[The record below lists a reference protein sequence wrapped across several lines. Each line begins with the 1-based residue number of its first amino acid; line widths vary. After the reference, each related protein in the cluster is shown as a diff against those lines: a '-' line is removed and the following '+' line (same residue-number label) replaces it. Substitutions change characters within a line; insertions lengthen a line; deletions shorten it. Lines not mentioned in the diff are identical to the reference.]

1 MKTIAEVAEIFGVHY
16 NTIRNWIKNG
26 EIKGVKIGN
35 TIRIPDEEI
44 ERLKRGE
51 K

>member
-1 MKTIAEVAEIFGVHY
+1 MKTIVEVAVMFGVHY
-16 NTIRNWIKNG
+16 NTVRNWIKSG
-26 EIKGVKIGN
+26 QIKGVKIGN